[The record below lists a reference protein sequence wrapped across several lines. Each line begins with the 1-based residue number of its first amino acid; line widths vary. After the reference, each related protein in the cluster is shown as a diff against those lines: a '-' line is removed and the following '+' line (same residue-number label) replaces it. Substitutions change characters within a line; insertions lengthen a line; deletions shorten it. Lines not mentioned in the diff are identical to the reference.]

1 MYRKRCYYQMEKCKY
16 CDGVEC
22 SAPERAKCSQCGW
35 NPKVKEQR
43 LEKLQKGQVLHN
55 ERV

>member
-22 SAPERAKCSQCGW
+22 SAPERAKCGQCGW
-35 NPKVKEQR
+35 NPKIMEQR
-43 LEKLQKGQVLHN
+43 LENLQKGQVLHN